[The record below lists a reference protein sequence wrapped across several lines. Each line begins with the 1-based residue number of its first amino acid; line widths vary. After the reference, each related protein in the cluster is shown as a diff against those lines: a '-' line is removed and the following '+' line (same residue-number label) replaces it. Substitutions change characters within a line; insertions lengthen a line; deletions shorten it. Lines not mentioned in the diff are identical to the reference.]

1 MEGKKQICVELIL
14 FEAIPFYFQLP
25 VVDVIKVTTAVL
37 HYAVLRYAV
46 RLTLLAVAWSL
57 RS

>member
-46 RLTLLAVAWSL
+46 RLTPNAV
-57 RS
+57 RC